1 MNSDFREWRLQA
13 GKSSTLASRF
23 EAAAH
28 RVTLAVLALATVC
41 PLLVSPLAAQKPRP
55 ESDTTRA
62 DRERLKADGEKDLES
77 ARQRA
82 GEIARDIKR
91 LAAEQA
97 SVKTQLLEAAN
108 SVQQGE
114 TQLTAIEERL
124 AGLTGRE
131 AEYRVALA
139 GRHAELAKLL
149 GAMQRMGRNPPPV
162 IVTERQDVLE
172 MIRTAKLMARVFPGL
187 NEKAAALNK
196 DLRQLESVSGEAR
209 AERDRLRAET
219 DRLNADR
226 TRLAALLE
234 TNRTVAQ
241 ERTRELELI
250 RRESDRIRRTVTE
263 LDELINQHGQLAA
276 KQAEIVAYEAELKRQ
291 KAAEA
296 IAAAQREA
304 AERTRIAARTV
315 PPAPATNSEQG
326 AVPPSAA
333 VLPEAAPPAGQPDGE
348 PVAQQVAMNLP
359 RPPAQSPIKPI
370 VLAPGDGRALTN
382 PGRLK
387 PEIPFYRA
395 KGRLPIPAS
404 GRHVIRFGENTQ
416 LGSRSPG
423 LAISTRP
430 GAQITSPS
438 DGWVLFAGPFRSYG
452 QLLIINAG
460 DGYHILLTGLS
471 RIDVQVGQFV
481 LAAEPVG
488 AMTTVAGPKTDGV
501 SEGPVLYVE
510 FRKDGKPID
519 PDPWWVSG
527 QQKVQG

>member
-1 MNSDFREWRLQA
+1 MQA

-23 EAAAH
+23 VAAA
-28 RVTLAVLALATVC
+28 RRATVAVLALATLC
-41 PLLVSPLAAQKPRP
+41 PLLITPLAAQKPRQ
-55 ESDTTRA
+55 ESDATRA
-62 DRERLKADGEKDLES
+62 DRERLKADSEKDLEA

-82 GEIARDIKR
+82 GEIARDIER

-97 SVKTQLLEAAN
+97 TVKTQLLEAAN
-108 SVQQGE
+108 SVQRGE

-124 AGLTGRE
+124 ADLTGRE

-209 AERDRLRAET
+209 AERDRLRTET

-291 KAAEA
+291 KEAEA

-304 AERTRIAARTV
+304 AERARIAARTV
-315 PPAPATNSEQG
+315 PTTPPTNGEQG
-326 AVPPSAA
+326 TVPPSAA
-333 VLPEAAPPAGQPDGE
+333 APEATPPAGRPDSQPAPQLAID
-348 PVAQQVAMNLP
+348 LP
-359 RPPAQSPIKPI
+359 RPPAQNPIKQI